1 MTESMWGIWSVW
13 RRYFAVFRKSF
24 LYYLTTAFLEPILYL
39 ASFAFGLGTLLT
51 EVKVGNEIMSYQSF
65 VFSGIIAQTVLFQG
79 FFEGAYGGFFR
90 LNYQRIFQAIAT
102 TPVTLS
108 EVIWAELLWDASKA
122 TLASLLVTAIG
133 IATGNFLLSSIVYI
147 IPVCFLSALLFG
159 ALGLCTAGYS
169 TNIDQISYPQFLFI
183 FPMFLFCGVFYPID
197 VLPQPLPVLV
207 WILPLTSV
215 NSLMRT
221 IAVGSPFEPYALA
234 IVIIWVVV
242 AVILARRVLIAK
254 LVK

>member
-1 MTESMWGIWSVW
+1 
-13 RRYFAVFRKSF
+13 
-24 LYYLTTAFLEPILYL
+24 LTTAFLEPVLYL
-39 ASFAFGLGTLLT
+39 TSFAFGLGTLVN
-51 EVKVGNEIMSYQSF
+51 EVKVGNEIINYQSF

-90 LNYQRIFQAIAT
+90 LHYQKIFQAIAS

-133 IATGNFLLSSIVYI
+133 IATGNFLLSSIIYI
-147 IPVCFLSALLFG
+147 IPLCFLSALLFG
-159 ALGLCTAGYS
+159 ALGLCTAAIAK
-169 TNIDQISYPQFLFI
+169 NIDQISYPQFLFI

-215 NSLMRT
+215 VSLMRT
-221 IAVGSPFEPYALA
+221 ITLGSPFEPYALA
-234 IVIIWVVV
+234 IVLFWVVAAIV
-242 AVILARRVLIAK
+242 FARRALLAR

>member
-39 ASFAFGLGTLLT
+39 TSFAFGLGNLIGD
-51 EVKVGNEIMSYQSF
+51 VKVGNEMMNYQSF
-65 VFSGIIAQTVLFQG
+65 VFSGVIAQTVLFQG

-133 IATGNFLLSSIVYI
+133 IATGNFLWSSII
-147 IPVCFLSALLFG
+147 LMIPVCFMSALLFG

-169 TNIDQISYPQFLFI
+169 SNIDQISYPQFLFV

-197 VLPQPLPVLV
+197 VLPDPLPTLV

-221 IAVGSPFEPYALA
+221 IAVGTPFESYALA
-234 IVIIWVVV
+234 IIIAWVVV
-242 AVILARRVLIAK
+242 AIFMARRALMSR